1 MGIPCYSARF
11 ILPFAE
17 VLSRN
22 ESFAPDA
29 LQRLHSIDPASRVP
43 INTAHSMVID
53 QVTQTHDED
62 LGLKA
67 ARVAGLGRGGALD
80 YAMHSAATVR
90 SAIEVGSRY
99 TRLFSDSLRVLLDF
113 QGSRAIVRLG
123 TTIPA
128 PRAVPDFAMGYW
140 YLNHT
145 RTPLANAPKL
155 ECFFEHSTPERTD
168 EYDRT
173 FERAELCF
181 GAGFYGFAFDR
192 EYLDAPLSTSDPSVH
207 AVLCE
212 HLALAASRLDE
223 NPSLSSRVR
232 ELAMQDLQGGSVSA
246 TSVARRLHM
255 STRTLS
261 SRLEREGTT
270 FTLIVDGLRRELAI
284 AYVGHPEISHTE
296 IAYRLGFAHVEAFYR
311 AFKRWTQ
318 TSPGSY
324 RRERVSSVPPP
335 AFPDRRRRL
344 TTSS

>member
-1 MGIPCYSARF
+1 M
-11 ILPFAE
+11 
-17 VLSRN
+17 VL
-22 ESFAPDA
+22 
-29 LQRLHSIDPASRVP
+29 
-43 INTAHSMVID
+43 D
-53 QVTQTHDED
+53 QITQTHDED

-113 QGSRAIVRLG
+113 KGSRAIVRLG

-128 PRAVPDFAMGYW
+128 PRAVPDFALAYW

-145 RTPLANAPKL
+145 RTPLGKAPKL
-155 ECFFEHSTPERTD
+155 ECCFEHPTPANTD
-168 EYDRT
+168 EYERT
-173 FERAELCF
+173 FDRGELRF

-192 EYLDAPLSTSDPSVH
+192 EYLDAPLPTSDPSVH

-212 HLALAASRLDE
+212 HLALAASKLDD
-223 NPSLSSRVR
+223 NPSLSTRVR
-232 ELAMQDLQGGSVSA
+232 EMAMQDLQGGSVSA
-246 TSVARRLHM
+246 TTIARRLRM

-270 FTLIVDGLRRELAI
+270 FTTIVDGLRRELAI
-284 AYVGHPEISHTE
+284 AYVGHPEITHTE

-324 RRERVSSVPPP
+324 RRERVSSAAPP
-335 AFPDRRRRL
+335 AFPDRRRRF